1 MDPKSPEYIGH
12 RPGGHGGG
20 RLGCVDDLPHRLAD
34 LLRTCDDLVLA
45 LLFGSR
51 AHGRSRPDSDIDVAV
66 LGAAP
71 LGVESKI
78 ELMGRIGAEFGLP
91 VDLVDL
97 HGTPEPVTGEAL
109 RGVRLVGSDAAFAEL
124 VIRHLDN
131 VEDFLPLQRRLLD
144 ERRALW
150 LR

>member
-34 LLRTCDDLVLA
+34 Q
-45 LLFGSR
+45 
-51 AHGRSRPDSDIDVAV
+51 
-66 LGAAP
+66 
-71 LGVESKI
+71 
-78 ELMGRIGAEFGLP
+78 
-91 VDLVDL
+91 
-97 HGTPEPVTGEAL
+97 PVTGEAL